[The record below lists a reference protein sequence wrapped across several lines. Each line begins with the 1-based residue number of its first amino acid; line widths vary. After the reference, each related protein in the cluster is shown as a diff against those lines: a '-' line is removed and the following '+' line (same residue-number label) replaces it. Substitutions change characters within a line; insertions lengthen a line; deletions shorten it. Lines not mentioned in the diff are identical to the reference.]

1 MKIVVPEFM
10 LSALEEET
18 CELVQACDVV
28 TVDQEGTP
36 SGDPAGAEVVMLPW
50 GLPDAALPPLLEL
63 PSLRWLHTVSA
74 GVDHAL
80 GHDLEARGVT
90 VTNARGV
97 FDVPIAETVVT
108 YILMM
113 TKRMPKFMAQQR
125 EHRWRWHRLREA
137 QDLTVGLVGLG
148 HIGKE
153 IAQRCAALGMRVLAT
168 RRHPE
173 RGAEGVAAVYA
184 PDELDTL
191 LDASDVVVLAV
202 PLTEATRELIDAAA
216 LRRMQSGAWLVNI
229 ARGAVVDE
237 DALLR
242 ALREGWIAGAAL
254 DVFTQ
259 EPLPEDSPFW
269 DLPNVILTPHNA
281 WSTPHLKEREAAL
294 FLENLRRYLRGEAL
308 KNVVDLERGY

>member
-1 MKIVVPEFM
+1 
-10 LSALEEET
+10 
-18 CELVQACDVV
+18 
-28 TVDQEGTP
+28 
-36 SGDPAGAEVVMLPW
+36 
-50 GLPDAALPPLLEL
+50 
-63 PSLRWLHTVSA
+63 
-74 GVDHAL
+74 
-80 GHDLEARGVT
+80 
-90 VTNARGV
+90 
-97 FDVPIAETVVT
+97 
-108 YILMM
+108 
-113 TKRMPKFMAQQR
+113 
-125 EHRWRWHRLREA
+125 
-137 QDLTVGLVGLG
+137 
-148 HIGKE
+148 
-153 IAQRCAALGMRVLAT
+153 
-168 RRHPE
+168 
-173 RGAEGVAAVYA
+173 VAAVYA

>member
-1 MKIVVPEFM
+1 
-10 LSALEEET
+10 
-18 CELVQACDVV
+18 
-28 TVDQEGTP
+28 
-36 SGDPAGAEVVMLPW
+36 
-50 GLPDAALPPLLEL
+50 
-63 PSLRWLHTVSA
+63 
-74 GVDHAL
+74 VDHAL